1 MCSVGSEREEVGKEC
16 HFNYLIVSI
25 SWFGFPPLIPF
36 FFKGEGVCTH
46 AQMCE
51 TIPSLY
57 SNIYSLT
64 PAGLFVKQCNSSSPF
79 TEAAGRPGL
88 Q

>member
-1 MCSVGSEREEVGKEC
+1 MCSVGSEKEEVGKEC

-36 FFKGEGVCTH
+36 FFKGVGVCTH

-79 TEAAGRPGL
+79 TEAASRPGL